1 MKEGKRKPITVF
13 YRKGNSPGDLKNK
26 TICYRKAL
34 EKMYNFIWNVPLK
47 SITWQEKQKVMSE
60 KLLKVVAPIYFS
72 GKFPKNTGN
81 GNLARSILL
90 YWVLSALKIIV
101 EISRDSYKDVLHHK
115 AN

>member
-1 MKEGKRKPITVF
+1 
-13 YRKGNSPGDLKNK
+13 
-26 TICYRKAL
+26 
-34 EKMYNFIWNVPLK
+34 MYNFICNVPLK

-72 GKFPKNTGN
+72 GKFPKYTGN
-81 GNLARSILL
+81 RNLAQSILV